1 MDRKSI
7 VQLSRIPQATTKEQ
21 VLRLLDAA
29 LVTALPALPGNA
41 EQGDEDPFDE
51 QHSTHLWIVS
61 HAAALLKDK
70 GKAGRR
76 IYELVKPH
84 QGKIGDAVHD
94 NLCQGLSDAD
104 HKAPHNDPV
113 FPNGTMPTVQSHFY
127 DPCTCTN
134 CLGAPDPAAW
144 ALRNEEYRLR
154 LGV

>member
-76 IYELVKPH
+76 IHEPVNPH
-84 QGKIGDAVHD
+84 H
-94 NLCQGLSDAD
+94 
-104 HKAPHNDPV
+104 
-113 FPNGTMPTVQSHFY
+113 PNIAHPSHHH
-127 DPCTCTN
+127 PSH
-134 CLGAPDPAAW
+134 G
-144 ALRNEEYRLR
+144 
-154 LGV
+154 